1 MSRLVKFQASLAD
14 LGVTAVLITSPQNR
28 FYLSGFTGSTATLVI
43 TANKAWILTDSRYI
57 TQVKSE
63 CPEFE
68 LVEVKGKYQDAIK
81 NLLGEKAIIGFEG
94 SDVTF
99 DWYDQYTKS
108 LSTYSFT
115 RLDLSHLRDVKD
127 ANEVAIMKKAGLIA
141 IQALE
146 KTLPQVK
153 VGMTERQAE
162 LILVTEMKRLGASKE
177 SFDTIVASGVRG
189 ALPHGHASDKVINDG
204 EFVTFD
210 FGCIYNGYCSD
221 VTRTVVMGNAKDKQ
235 MVEIYQIVKEAQQ
248 KAVDAIRPGLKG
260 SEIDKVAR
268 DYIVSKGYG
277 KYFGHGTGHGLGILV
292 HEYPNVSP
300 SGEIVLAP
308 GHVVTVEPG
317 IYIEGLGGVRIEDD
331 VLVTEK
337 GHEVLNGFT
346 KELVSIG

>member
-1 MSRLVKFQASLAD
+1 MTRLKQFQSQLAD
-14 LGVTAVLITSPQNR
+14 WGVTAALITSPQNR

-43 TANKAWILTDSRYI
+43 TAAKAWILTDSRYI

-68 LVEVKGKYQDAIK
+68 LVEVKGKYTDFIK
-81 NLLGEKAIIGFEG
+81 TLLGEKAVVGFEG

-99 DWYDQYTKS
+99 DWYDQYSKALAS
-108 LSTYSFT
+108 YSFK

-127 ANEVAIMKKAGLIA
+127 AKEIEIMKKAGAIA

-146 KTLPQVK
+146 NTLPQVK
-153 VGMTERQAE
+153 AGMTEREAE

-189 ALPHGHASDKVINDG
+189 ALPHGHASDKVIQQG

-210 FGCIYNGYCSD
+210 FGCIYQGYCSD
-221 VTRTVVMGNAKDKQ
+221 VTRTVVIGTPKDTQ
-235 MVEIYQIVKEAQQ
+235 LVEIYHIVKEAQQ

-260 SEIDKVAR
+260 SDVDKVAR
-268 DYIVSKGYG
+268 DYITAKGYG

-300 SGEIVLAP
+300 AGDIVLAP

-331 VLVTEK
+331 VLVTAK